1 MKRNLTILTICLI
14 CTLGFGQ
21 ESLKKVY
28 NIPNEICYSD
38 SSSIKLKKVTK
49 TEFKDLSKEER
60 DSIVKKY
67 PLGSKLSYEIERSV
81 LGKKVKV
88 SETIT
93 IDSLF
98 YKNQVIE
105 KKENVTRCGIK
116 GFVKFEQSKL
126 IVNPYLIKDKNGE
139 FGKRDVYYYELK
151 NRQTIRLNFKEW
163 TVSALTIP
171 FKYRFKDKG
180 SNVSEEFTT
189 DFNANLFI
197 GRTFYGKTSFFHRKD
212 VGNISNTYKLTGGL
226 LLGASTI
233 TLNESNTSAATLPL
247 DSGTEIIKGLGTIG
261 LGLTFSYNKINFGG
275 FMGWDYSVG
284 DDAEKWNYNKEPWI
298 GLAFGYSLFK
308 F

>member
-1 MKRNLTILTICLI
+1 MKKKLTTLIICLI

-21 ESLKKVY
+21 ESFKKVY
-28 NIPNEICYSD
+28 NIPNEIYYPD
-38 SSSIKLKKVTK
+38 SSTIKLKKVIKTK
-49 TEFKDLSKEER
+49 FKDLSKKER

-67 PLGSKLSYEIERSV
+67 PLGSKLSYEIERNV
-81 LGKKVKV
+81 LGEKVKV

-98 YKNQVIE
+98 YQKQIIE
-105 KKENVTRCGIK
+105 KKENVTRFGIK
-116 GFVKFEQSKL
+116 GFVKFEKSKL
-126 IVNPYLIKDKNGE
+126 TVNPYLIKDKDGD

-151 NRQTIRLNFKEW
+151 NRQTIKLNFNEW

-171 FKYRFKDKG
+171 FKYRFKDKD

-197 GRTFYGKTSFFHRKD
+197 GRTFFGKTSFFHRKD

-226 LLGASTI
+226 LLGASTV

-247 DSGTEIIKGLGTIG
+247 DSDTEIIKGLGTVG
-261 LGLTFSYNKINFGG
+261 LGLTFSYNKINLGG
-275 FMGWDYSVG
+275 FIGWDYSVG
-284 DDAEKWNYNKEPWI
+284 DDAGKWNYNKEPWI
-298 GLAFGYSLFK
+298 GFALGYSLFK